1 MYVNFFVFI
10 FAILREHIRNGA
22 IDDQKQSSEAFSI
35 SSDKQQNVTCDGR
48 GKNLK
53 KERNI
58 PSTTTNASTTS
69 EAVASARSFTP
80 SPPRSPVIIRGS
92 LANLEYLSDT
102 GMYWLFNLFN

>member
-1 MYVNFFVFI
+1 MYVKFFVFI

-22 IDDQKQSSEAFSI
+22 IDDQKQGSEAFSI

-53 KERNI
+53 KERNV
-58 PSTTTNASTTS
+58 PSTANASPTS
-69 EAVASARSFTP
+69 EAVATARTFNP
-80 SPPRSPVIIRGS
+80 SPPWSPVIIRGS